1 MSGQIFKPDRFRVAQ
16 NHTVDLDSYDPE
28 YTGDFKGEKHSKALL
43 QENVERIGQ
52 LQYKLYA
59 ENRRALLIVFQAMDA
74 AGKDSAIKHIM
85 SGVNPQGCEVHSFK
99 HPSVNELE
107 HDYLWR
113 HYTALPDRGRIS
125 IFNRSHYENV
135 LITRVH
141 PELIL
146 AENLPGIFSVN
157 DIPAGLWHMR
167 FRQINNFEKTISENG
182 ITTIKFFL
190 HLSKQEQRKR
200 FLDRIE
206 REEKNWKFS
215 HADLEERHYWDD
227 YQLAYSDVLSHTSTN
242 EAPWYIVPADNKWFS
257 RVVIS
262 NVIAHTLEQMNL
274 KLPTL
279 TDEEA
284 AQMDQALLTLN
295 TELRSDSKEPK

>member
-1 MSGQIFKPDRFRVAQ
+1 MSDRIFDPDRFRVDQ
-16 NHTVDLDSYDPE
+16 NHAVDLDNYDPG
-28 YTGDFKGEKHSKALL
+28 YTGDFKDEKHSKALL
-43 QENVERIGQ
+43 QDNVERIGQ
-52 LQYKLYA
+52 LQYTLYA

-99 HPSVNELE
+99 HPSINELE

-113 HYTALPDRGRIS
+113 HYAALPDRGRIS

-141 PELIL
+141 PELLL
-146 AENLPGIFSVN
+146 AENLPGIRSVE
-157 DIPAGLWHMR
+157 DIPAGIWQMR
-167 FRQINNFEKTISENG
+167 YRQINGFEKTICENG

-190 HLSKQEQRKR
+190 HVSKHEQRKR
-200 FLDRIE
+200 FLERINQKD
-206 REEKNWKFS
+206 KNWKFS
-215 HADLEERHYWDD
+215 NADLEERHFWDD
-227 YQLAYSDVLSHTSTN
+227 YQLAYSDVLSHTSTAG
-242 EAPWYIVPADNKWFS
+242 APWYIVPADNKWFS

-274 KLPTL
+274 ELPVL
-279 TDEEA
+279 TDEEVV
-284 AQMDQALLTLN
+284 QMEKALHDLN
-295 TELRSDSKEPK
+295 SELQGDSPKPK